1 MLRHVV
7 CLHLRTDAPPDAVD
21 ALRDALAALPAE
33 IPEIRAYTFGPD
45 MGLASGNAD
54 FAVVADFAD
63 ADAWQR
69 YQTHPAHV
77 AVVERHVAPSF
88 ERRHAVQLE
97 IDA

>member
-7 CLHLRTDAPPDAVD
+7 CLHLRAGAPPDAVD
-21 ALRDALAALPAE
+21 ALRSALAALPAQ

-45 MGLASGNAD
+45 VGLAPENAD
-54 FAVVADFAD
+54 FAVVADFDD
-63 ADAWQR
+63 ADAWRR
-69 YQTHPAHV
+69 YQSHPAHV
-77 AVVERHVAPSF
+77 EVVERHVAPFF

>member
-7 CLHLRTDAPPDAVD
+7 CLHLRADAPAEAVD
-21 ALRDALAALPAE
+21 GLRAALAALPRQ

-45 MGLASGNAD
+45 VGLASDNAD
-54 FAVVADFAD
+54 FAVVADFDD

-77 AVVERHVAPSF
+77 AVVQQHVQPHF

-97 IDA
+97 MDA

>member
-1 MLRHVV
+1 
-7 CLHLRTDAPPDAVD
+7 
-21 ALRDALAALPAE
+21 
-33 IPEIRAYTFGPD
+33 
-45 MGLASGNAD
+45 MGLAAGNAD

-77 AVVERHVAPSF
+77 AVVERHVVPNF